1 MMRAEEQLE
10 QLNEAINA
18 IENGA
23 QEYQIGSRRI
33 VKASLSTLYSE
44 RIRLSN
50 QLENERNN
58 GGVYVA
64 RFDRR

>member
-1 MMRAEEQLE
+1 MTTEMQLN
-10 QLNEAINA
+10 QINEAISA

-33 VKASLSTLYSE
+33 VKANISALYTE
-44 RIRLSN
+44 RQRLSN
-50 QLENERNN
+50 QLENEKNN
-58 GGVYVA
+58 GGIYVA

>member
-1 MMRAEEQLE
+1 MTTEEQLE
-10 QLNEAINA
+10 QLNEAIST

-33 VKASLSTLYSE
+33 TKASLSTLYSE
-44 RIRLSN
+44 RLRLNN

>member
-1 MMRAEEQLE
+1 MKTEEQLK
-10 QLNEAINA
+10 QINEAISA

-33 VKASLSTLYSE
+33 VKGSLSTLYSE
-44 RIRLSN
+44 RRRLAY
-50 QLENERNN
+50 QLENEFNN
-58 GGVYVA
+58 GGTFVA

>member
-1 MMRAEEQLE
+1 MNTDEQLK
-10 QLNEAINA
+10 QINEAISA

-23 QEYQIGSRRI
+23 QEYQLGSRRI
-33 VKASLSTLYSE
+33 VKANINNLYAE
-44 RIRLSN
+44 RRRLAY

-58 GGVYVA
+58 GGIYVV